1 MRNTNAG
8 KKLLALLLSVMAV
21 SSVAGFASCKDDSAD
36 NSSSSSSSSSSST
49 VKDDGDIKNAGFE
62 NDELKDSTVIGT
74 SVTNWSRAVNSTT
87 SGSALSSKSASG
99 IIDTAETAW
108 DELTKNKVSDID
120 KLTEAQAQNKW
131 KDMSIRDK
139 LEYYEV
145 WEDNNDDKKK
155 DVDDLSFYQSFNID
169 AEDLPTLNMANPRTH
184 DWKSGAENKN
194 TKILMLH
201 NEYSNS
207 TYKSMGT
214 AQKYTSSSTVTVK
227 AGTSAKFSVWVKTA
241 ELTTSS
247 SAGDTQKQV
256 GTGAYISI
264 TNTLGGNTL
273 DPLVVE
279 NIDTENMTGLENTN
293 GWANYQFYLQSADYA
308 DTTFTIVLG
317 LGKGGGSDRSG
328 YVNGYAFFDDI
339 QFTALT
345 NTEYKTETDKLAS
358 NELFTVSHAID
369 ADNRKVDVSK
379 NEAFKAYA
387 INYEG
392 SASTKTLD
400 ALTGTVAT
408 PTTEQRNGKLYT
420 AVPENE
426 HPNNKDTNDNNN
438 VTTYQGLGIST
449 TGDKVG
455 VFTPN
460 ALKAVTDNKFVQA
473 VYDNNFKDS
482 NFVADDQDV
491 LLLLS
496 KNGASYTAQAPNV
509 YTLDKDEYMGI
520 SFFVKTSALSGNT
533 GAGITL
539 VNYTTKTAITSIDTT
554 TLTGTDLDKDG
565 KDDYDGWLQCFFFV
579 SNETDE
585 NDLQFTLE
593 FSYGATTVIDTT
605 STSYYAGYAM
615 FTAFE
620 EYEFADEKAF
630 KCAGSGTYAKV
641 VSLVS
646 DNTDA
651 EGNVGF
657 DETAGVPTNAIK
669 DGFANPKNYKGVYSN
684 SAYVNSKNT
693 DTSVYAHTNAGL
705 LNAEH
710 EANYTD
716 KLTALASLVGGTA
729 TWESVFGKETT
740 QPLVI
745 HNTKAGLPYG
755 YIGTAKDFASASYS
769 TVSLRVK
776 SNTTTN
782 VYLIDTA
789 DETREKTLSISAKK
803 TYWYNDDGD
812 ICGKDPSAS
821 DYNEK
826 RDVAF
831 KLQSNGLYKV
841 NPSWRDY
848 TDTINKNAYYANLGA
863 YEKDEEGNLVTG
875 ENAVTYDYT
884 DNWRDYGNDGVA
896 FYTDNGKYYS
906 SNDKSKRVEVLDLA
920 TVSALTTRTDGFDKQ
935 NMQITVAPTEGEWV
949 TVTFYIHT
957 GESAKNYRLEVWCG
971 DRNSTQNV
979 EANTYAFFDVN
990 DPGAV
995 DEKFDS
1001 LIKQRKEQIKTNASV
1016 GESYESV
1023 FSFYDTDKYLRYDA
1037 TADKNGVGNSYT
1049 SYLSSTYASGT
1060 AYLRY
1065 ANGGEYE
1072 IYANYDYM
1080 ETAVSADVE
1089 DSDDTT
1095 TNDTTE
1101 TASET
1106 NVWLLASSIAIAAV
1120 LLLAVISIIV
1130 RKVVTASRKKR
1141 GHKAVTITKNSK
1153 KK

>member
-21 SSVAGFASCKDDSAD
+21 SSVAGFASCKDDD
-36 NSSSSSSSSSSST
+36 TDSSSSSSSSSSST
-49 VKDDGDIKNAGFE
+49 VKDDGEIKNAGFE

-99 IIDTAETAW
+99 VIDTAETAW
-108 DELTKNKVSDID
+108 EELTKNKVSDID
-120 KLTEAQAQNKW
+120 KLTEAQAQSKW

-139 LEYYEV
+139 LEYYEA
-145 WEDNNDDKKK
+145 WEDNNDDDDK
-155 DVDDLSFYQSFNID
+155 DVDDLSFYESFNID
-169 AEDLPTLNMANPRTH
+169 AEDLPTLNMVNPRTH

-214 AQKYTSSSTVTVK
+214 AQKYTSSSTVTIK

-241 ELTTSS
+241 ELTTSTS
-247 SAGDTQKQV
+247 TGEAQKQV

-273 DPLVVE
+273 DPLVIE
-279 NIDTENMTGLENTN
+279 NIDTENMTGLEDTN

-339 QFTALT
+339 EFTALT
-345 NTEYKTETDKLAS
+345 NTEYKAETDKLAS
-358 NELFTVSHAID
+358 NELFTVSHAVD
-369 ADNRKVDVSK
+369 ADKRKVDASK

-387 INYEG
+387 IDYEG
-392 SASTKTLD
+392 SASTKALD
-400 ALTGTVAT
+400 ALTGTVVA

-420 AVPENE
+420 AVPASE
-426 HPNNKDTNDNNN
+426 HPNNKDASTTND
-438 VTTYQGLGIST
+438 VVTYQNLNVST
-449 TGDKVG
+449 AGDKVG
-455 VFTPN
+455 IFTPN
-460 ALKAVTDNKFVQA
+460 DLKTVTDDKFVQA
-473 VYDNNFKDS
+473 VYDKNFKDS
-482 NFVADDQDV
+482 EFVADEQNV

-496 KNGASYTAQAPNV
+496 AYGASYTAKAPTV

-520 SFFVKTSALSGNT
+520 SFFVKTSDLSGNT

-539 VNYTTKTAITSIDTT
+539 VNYTTKTAIASIDTT
-554 TLTGTDLDKDG
+554 TLAGTDLDKDG
-565 KDDYDGWLQCFFFV
+565 KDDYEGWLQCFFFV

-585 NDLQFTLE
+585 NGLEFTLE
-593 FSYGATTVIDTT
+593 FNYGPTTVIDTT
-605 STSYYAGYAM
+605 EDSYYTGYAM

-646 DNTDA
+646 NNTEAD
-651 EGNVGF
+651 GNEGF
-657 DETAGVPTNAIK
+657 DTTAGVPTNAIK

-693 DTSVYAHTNAGL
+693 DTSVYTHTSAGL

-710 EANYTD
+710 EANYTELIN
-716 KLTALASLVGGTA
+716 KLA
-729 TWESVFGKETT
+729 TTMETIPTWSSVFGKDTT

-745 HNTKAGLPYG
+745 YNETAGLPYG
-755 YIGTAKDFASASYS
+755 YIGTSKEFASASYS

-789 DETREKTLSISAKK
+789 DETRENTLSIGAKK

-812 ICGKDPSAS
+812 VCGKDPSAS
-821 DYNEK
+821 DFNEK

-831 KLQSNGLYKV
+831 YLQPNGLYKV
-841 NPSWRDY
+841 NTSWRDY
-848 TDTINKNAYYANLGA
+848 TDAIDKNAYYANLGA
-863 YEKDEEGNLVTG
+863 YEKDEDGNLVTG

-884 DNWRDYGNDGVA
+884 DNWRDYGNDGIA
-896 FYTDNGKYYS
+896 FYFKDGKYYS
-906 SNDKSKRVEVLDLA
+906 SNDKSAVEVLGFA
-920 TVSALTTRTDGFDKQ
+920 TVSALKTRTDGFDKQ
-935 NMQITVAPTEGEWV
+935 NMQITVAPTNGEWV

-971 DRNSTQNV
+971 DRAGAQNV

-1001 LIKQRKEQIKTNASV
+1001 LIKQRKEQIKANAHAGV
-1016 GESYESV
+1016 SYESV

-1049 SYLSSTYASGT
+1049 SYLSSAYTSGT

-1065 ANGGEYE
+1065 ANDGEYE
-1072 IYANYDYM
+1072 LYANYDYM

-1089 DSDDTT
+1089 EDEDTT
-1095 TNDTTE
+1095 TDDTTE
-1101 TASET
+1101 TTDET
-1106 NVWLLASSIAIAAV
+1106 NVWLLASSISIAGV

-1141 GHKAVTITKNSK
+1141 GHKAVTITKKSK